1 MRGITEERLGEILNS
16 PEYIHRVPFSLLSLL
31 GRECTELNPWKP
43 IDENT
48 PKDRIIWGFVEGK
61 KRLIKW
67 GKTSHVPL
75 YGFCLAD
82 QGTEDFDI
90 CKPTHWCELPDDPK

>member
-1 MRGITEERLGEILNS
+1 MRGITEKRLRELEKQSWDPFIMFHELFGECEKI
-16 PEYIHRVPFSLLSLL
+16 
-31 GRECTELNPWKP
+31 NPWLP

-48 PKDRIIWGFVEGK
+48 PKDRLLWGFVEGK

-82 QGTEDFDI
+82 QGAEDFDI
-90 CKPTHWCELPDDPK
+90 CYPTHYCELPEDPKE

>member
-1 MRGITEERLGEILNS
+1 MEGIRKERLIDIMITRFVDENTMKLIIS
-16 PEYIHRVPFSLLSLL
+16 
-31 GRECTELNPWKP
+31 ECAELNPWLS
-43 IDENT
+43 IEQA
-48 PKDRIIWGFVEGK
+48 PKDRLLLGFVNGK

-82 QGTEDFDI
+82 QGAEDFDI
-90 CKPTHWCELPDDPK
+90 CDPTHYQELPPDPKE